1 MNEKVP
7 SRPATPLKVQA
18 ATPVTHEDVK
28 LSINDQIAHM
38 FQENKL
44 EDLKRFMNKRKNLNA
59 CNTML
64 IYAFHCFQ
72 SAGILTTTIATGYNI
87 RELIWVGVGLN
98 VVSTLIHVFENV
110 NKSIS
115 TKLMKDIQNIRD
127 DKYVDEG
134 TIVDDTKDEKKSG
147 GADGGA

>member
-1 MNEKVP
+1 MNHITVNEEI
-7 SRPATPLKVQA
+7 RIIFEQ
-18 ATPVTHEDVK
+18 
-28 LSINDQIAHM
+28 
-38 FQENKL
+38 NKID
-44 EDLKRFMNKRKNLNA
+44 DLKRFMSKRQRLNSV
-59 CNTML
+59 NTWL
-64 IYAFHCFQ
+64 IYAFHIFQ

-147 GADGGA
+147 GDGAN